1 MFGNLMNNRQ
11 IIKAYESGEIGI
23 TPWNQNELKSAY
35 YPLTPKL
42 LFKIQ
47 ETRVETPIHDFGRDR
62 KNCSIPENGYV
73 IVEIAEQLKVAE
85 GIIGQFIPSSNLI
98 EQGFGLTAGRLEHPY
113 GQNGE
118 PIRFGLR
125 NLLPYPSDLYARQ
138 RLAYVMF
145 YDLRGLNNIPI
156 EFTEREWKLI
166 AIRMARARDDGP
178 FYVDD

>member
-11 IIKAYESGEIGI
+11 IIKAYESGELGI
-23 TPWNQNELKSAY
+23 TPWNQNNLKSAH

-42 LFKIQ
+42 LFQKQ
-47 ETRVETPIHDFGRDR
+47 PTGVETQIHNFGRDGE
-62 KNCSIPENGYV
+62 NYSVQENGYV

-98 EQGFGLTAGRLEHPY
+98 EQGFGLTAGRLENPY
-113 GQNGE
+113 GQKGE
-118 PIRFGLR
+118 PIRFGLK
-125 NLLPYPSDLYARQ
+125 NLLPYPSALSGKQ

-156 EFTEREWKLI
+156 EFTEREWRLI
-166 AIRMARARDDGP
+166 AIRMTRARDDGP
-178 FYVDD
+178 FYDEN